1 MRFRSLLALLLVL
14 TAGHLIA
21 QQREFRFDDAR
32 PLGQAARDL
41 ETAYGWIVMYEDVPV
56 FGTDAKD
63 VTNRIIVPN
72 GSPFGFIVD
81 KSEARQPGQISVG
94 KVIASLLDAYHHS
107 GNPPAIALSFAFGCA
122 NFASVRQAIDLR
134 HTRPDWREDPGS
146 QRCPLRREYS
156 HRFELLH
163 ADSIPSIFME
173 DVLSTRL
180 GLLS

>member
-63 VTNRIIVPN
+63 VTAEVRKDHDANAPNRIIVPN

-122 NFASVRQAIDLR
+122 NFASVRQA
-134 HTRPDWREDPGS
+134 
-146 QRCPLRREYS
+146 
-156 HRFELLH
+156 
-163 ADSIPSIFME
+163 
-173 DVLSTRL
+173 DVR
-180 GLLS
+180 